1 MSISISERSSPR
13 RSLDPA
19 HASRRRVAALVGD
32 TAGFTLIELLV
43 GMVLSLMLA
52 LAIAPLWV
60 SAEKV
65 TVEGGDRVLVTFQA
79 RTMVARLERDL
90 RLAGALGGGGLECA
104 PVVEADG
111 HHLVVVTRSSSDA
124 TPELVEWEV
133 VGASLMRRRGPWV
146 GVPSGGVSHSLFTD
160 HKTMLEGLATGA
172 SFAYLSGTR
181 SLADDSTA
189 ERDAITDVVIQGAL
203 IVGGRPDV
211 PGALVPFRVVMR
223 VAR

>member
-1 MSISISERSSPR
+1 MLISISERATTEVAGFVPPSAPVT
-13 RSLDPA
+13 D
-19 HASRRRVAALVGD
+19 SR
-32 TAGFTLIELLV
+32 GFTLIEVLV

-65 TVEGGDRVLVTFQA
+65 TVEGGDRVLATFQA

-90 RLAGALGGGGLECA
+90 RMASALGGGGLDCA
-104 PVVEADG
+104 ALVEADR

-124 TPELVEWEV
+124 TPELVEWEL
-133 VGASLMRRRGPWV
+133 VGGSLMRRRGPWV
-146 GVPSGGVSHSLFTD
+146 GVPAEGVSHSLFND
-160 HKTMLEGLATGA
+160 HKTMLEGLGPDA

-181 SLADDSTA
+181 ALAEDATPECA
-189 ERDAITDVVIQGAL
+189 AITDVVIEGSVVVGA
-203 IVGGRPDV
+203 RADA
-211 PGALVPFRVVMR
+211 PGALVPFRDVMR